1 MNIVDNDYY
10 KLYFSLCVKMYLMWK
25 PLKDLDD
32 PLFDYLAEDRF
43 ITCDSDYCYDEL
55 VIYKEQLG
63 IEHFILRMVFPS
75 RQHTR

>member
-1 MNIVDNDYY
+1 
-10 KLYFSLCVKMYLMWK
+10 MYLMWK
-25 PLKDLDD
+25 PLKDLDY